1 MLYSVRSSHYSSSR
15 SVLHRLRTNREISCI
30 KFSPDSKH
38 FALTKESNAFVYS
51 APGPH
56 SRDFSPFTMERVL
69 KGAYDFTTCLDWSS
83 CSRILAV
90 GSRDMTVR
98 IYALASFSNLSV
110 CCLGGS
116 SDPVVGA
123 FFETKSLDIYS
134 VARGGQLQV
143 WESSIELED
152 LKPLEANTKRK
163 KKKEKDDDEDDVKEE
178 GEKKADEITADD
190 TTGKESRMVYKRSA
204 RHYLRDHLE
213 GSSGA
218 ELTCAN
224 FHQKT
229 KILVT
234 GFNNGA
240 FLLLSLPDCS
250 LVHSL
255 AIGEEA
261 ISSARFNSSGDWVA
275 LGCPGPGQLL
285 VWEWQ
290 SETYVMKQQGHGGAM
305 QCLAYSPDGS
315 LVATGGDDGKV
326 KLWNT
331 GSSFCFVTFTEHE
344 ASVSGLVFTPSG
356 KVVLSSSLDGTVRAF
371 DMARY
376 RNFKTLT
383 TPRPVQLGCVGV
395 DSSGDLVAGG
405 GTDVF
410 EVYLWSMTTG
420 RLTEVLSGHE
430 GPVGHLAFSP
440 APASSQMAT
449 VSWDGNLRCVCC

>member
-1 MLYSVRSSHYSSSR
+1 MLLST
-15 SVLHRLRTNREISCI
+15 VLRDPTPE
-30 KFSPDSKH
+30 
-38 FALTKESNAFVYS
+38 TS
-51 APGPH
+51 A
-56 SRDFSPFTMERVL
+56 PFTMERVL

-98 IYALASFSNLSV
+98 IYALSSFSNLSV

-123 FFETKSLDIYS
+123 FFETNSLDIYS

-152 LKPLEANTKRK
+152 LKPKANDSKK
-163 KKKEKDDDEDDVKEE
+163 EKKKEKDEDEDDIKEE

-190 TTGKESRMVYKRSA
+190 STGKEGRMVYKRSA

-213 GSSGA
+213 GSNGA
-218 ELTCAN
+218 ELTCAD

-261 ISSARFNSSGDWVA
+261 ISSARFNISGDWVA

-331 GSSFCFVTFTEHE
+331 SSSFCFVTFTEHE

-405 GTDVF
+405 GADVF

-430 GPVGHLAFSP
+430 GPIGHLAFSP
-440 APASSQMAT
+440 APASSMMAT
-449 VSWDGNLRCVCC
+449 ASWDGNLRCFRNN